1 MLENKR
7 LGAALI
13 IIGVLANN
21 YVYLHDLIF
30 GKYEEFENAI
40 VLGWLAALLIIAT
53 LAVTAVFG
61 LAMILGGLF
70 LLNRAEQAWI
80 DDLQAQDLAE
90 LEALEQDLLLM
101 QALVLGLRSVGELLD
116 RRLP

>member
-21 YVYLHDLIF
+21 YVYLHDLIL
-30 GKYEEFENAI
+30 GKYKQYEGAIILGQYENAI

-53 LAVTAVFG
+53 LVVTAVG
-61 LAMILGGLF
+61 LMIV
-70 LLNRAEQAWI
+70 
-80 DDLQAQDLAE
+80 
-90 LEALEQDLLLM
+90 M
-101 QALVLGLRSVGELLD
+101 RSQSPTANE
-116 RRLP
+116 